1 MKTLKNLSFKN
12 RLAVSYSLV
21 LALMLISAAIFY
33 HTSYRHLQR
42 GLNSQAKSSL
52 SSSIRQT
59 DDLLKQIHAASLQ
72 LSSSSLFKTLADSGD
87 PKDAAFSYTAWQVQE
102 QLGLILPPE
111 QLIAGGQLFVYLE
124 KSGYIL
130 SSNYFSELSL
140 AQKYN
145 SQYQGLFQYSLSD
158 DLMNPNNWRRFI
170 SLNDGESYL
179 YICPVN
185 NSLISLS

>member
-124 KSGYIL
+124 KAGISCPLTIFPNLAWPRNTIL
-130 SSNYFSELSL
+130 SIRDCFSIPSP
-140 AQKYN
+140 
-145 SQYQGLFQYSLSD
+145 
-158 DLMNPNNWRRFI
+158 MT
-170 SLNDGESYL
+170 
-179 YICPVN
+179 
-185 NSLISLS
+185 

>member
-1 MKTLKNLSFKN
+1 M
-12 RLAVSYSLV
+12 
-21 LALMLISAAIFY
+21 
-33 HTSYRHLQR
+33 
-42 GLNSQAKSSL
+42 
-52 SSSIRQT
+52 
-59 DDLLKQIHAASLQ
+59 
-72 LSSSSLFKTLADSGD
+72 
-87 PKDAAFSYTAWQVQE
+87 
-102 QLGLILPPE
+102 
-111 QLIAGGQLFVYLE
+111 YLE

-185 NSLISLS
+185 NSLISISGDVNSILMFMIDRSSLESFFS